1 MAKLIVESGAEA
13 GAAFELNAA
22 EMVIGRQTGVEI
34 KLNGTNVSRRH
45 ARVLREG
52 QSFFLEDLNSSN
64 GTFLNGSKLA
74 DRASLKPR
82 DEVRIGPYVLRFMPA
97 VNEGPEVTI
106 RARTVADTANPDLYK
121 ENASHKLRIIL
132 KLSTD
137 LSRTLELE
145 KLLPE
150 ILINLFGLF
159 PNAERGLMIL
169 FEGGRAVVRACRNR
183 DGSDA
188 PPHYSNS
195 VLQKLLSEKVALI
208 AEDLQTDRRFSE
220 ADSIC
225 WLGLR
230 SLICV
235 PLQTKSG
242 NVFGV
247 VQLERKGT
255 GNRFTTE
262 DLHFLTALGLQISS
276 SLENAQL
283 HQELLQKQRIER
295 EIAMAR
301 EIQLGY
307 LPKHVPQMPICD
319 FDLHAELSPANE
331 ISGDFY
337 DYFKLGDDRLAIAVA
352 DVSGKGVPAAIFM
365 SMVRA
370 LLRNIAHPR
379 KTAGEILR
387 DLNDALARENP
398 NCLFVTLALA
408 VFEPCNGQL
417 QLASGGHPPALLRRS
432 DGSVQTLHAAKGP
445 LLGFEPLSFPFPTL
459 NVQLEKGETMLLYTD
474 GITEAPAEDME
485 MFGLPRL
492 EQCVQAWE
500 AGSDLKKWAACIR
513 ADVAKFTRNC
523 PQEDDI
529 TLALLRRR

>member
-1 MAKLIVESGAEA
+1 MAKLIVENGAEA
-13 GAAFELNAA
+13 GAAFELNAP

-52 QSFFLEDLNSSN
+52 ARFFLEDLNSSN

-82 DEVRIGPYVLRFMPA
+82 DEVRIGPYVLRFVPA

-121 ENASHKLRIIL
+121 ENAAHKLRIIL
-132 KLSTD
+132 KLSND

-150 ILINLFGLF
+150 ILNHLFGLF

-169 FEGGRAVVRACRNR
+169 FEAGRAVVRACRNR
-183 DGSDA
+183 DGTEA
-188 PPHYSNS
+188 PPQYSNS
-195 VLQKLLSEKVALI
+195 VLQKVLSEKVALI
-208 AEDLQTDRRFSE
+208 AEDLQTDRRFAE
-220 ADSIC
+220 AESIC

-235 PLQTKSG
+235 PLQTKTG
-242 NVFGV
+242 TIFGV

-262 DLHFLTALGLQISS
+262 DLHFLTALGLQISGA
-276 SLENAQL
+276 LENAQL

-295 EIAMAR
+295 EVAMAR

-307 LPKHVPQMPICD
+307 LPKQVPEMATCD
-319 FDLHAELSPANE
+319 FDLHAELSPAHE

-337 DYFKLGDDRLAIAVA
+337 DYFKLGDERLAIAVA

-370 LLRNIAHPR
+370 LLRNIASPR
-379 KTAGEILR
+379 KNAGEILR

-408 VFEPCNGQL
+408 VFEPCSGQL
-417 QLASGGHPPALLRRS
+417 QLASGGHPPALLRRV
-432 DGSVQTLHAAKGP
+432 DGSVEALHAAKGP
-445 LLGFEPLSFPFPTL
+445 LLGFEPLSFPFPNL
-459 NVQLEKGETMLLYTD
+459 NLRLEKGETLLLYTD
-474 GITEAPAEDME
+474 GITEAPSENME

-492 EQCVQAWE
+492 ERCVRAWE
-500 AGSDLKKWAACIR
+500 ASKGLKVCAESIRSEVAA
-513 ADVAKFTRNC
+513 FTRNTA
-523 PQEDDI
+523 QEDDI
-529 TLALLRRR
+529 TLALLRRL